1 MTLSQG
7 HSQQGLSIFALVKS
21 ILIWTFALTVC
32 MVVIGFPMLLVVVAL
47 ASLMAVALHAI
58 MPVGAV
64 LLIAVG
70 FIGIHAVG
78 ILLASAYLT
87 LRGIHPQD
95 VDWLR
100 WLHGQENP
108 GNEAI
113 YAACPLTCG
122 IEN

>member
-1 MTLSQG
+1 MTLAQSHG
-7 HSQQGLSIFALVKS
+7 QQGLSFFALAKS

-32 MVVIGFPMLLVVVAL
+32 MVVIGFPMLLLVVAV

-58 MPVGAV
+58 MPIGAV
-64 LLIAVG
+64 LLIAAG

-78 ILLASAYLT
+78 ILLASTYLT

-108 GNEAI
+108 ENEAV